1 VDGVKEVGFA
11 APIESHKAIDF
22 FGKLYLRLCVVLKLL
37 KEDIF
42 EVHLAQTVGFLTI
55 FAFGLKIQPFSLYL
69 RPNLAYF
76 ILNDMAKKST
86 ATKAKAKYSKETY
99 AYWYE
104 SMLLMR
110 RFEEKAGQLYGQQK
124 IRGFCHLYIGQ
135 EACASGAITAL
146 EKDDKWIT
154 AYRDHAHPLGLGTDP
169 GAVMAELYGK
179 STGTTKG
186 KGGSMHIFDK
196 ERNFLGGHGIV
207 GAQVPM
213 GLGIGFAEKYKGTK
227 NLCICYMG
235 DGAVRQGAVHEAFNL
250 AMLYKVPV
258 IFVIENNGYAMG
270 TSVAR
275 TSNVTELYQIG
286 EGYDMPSFPVDGMN
300 VEAIHEAVSEAAERA
315 RRGDGPT
322 LLEFRTYRYKGHS
335 MSDPQKYRTKEEVE
349 EYKQRDPIEQVKA
362 TILENKIL
370 SEEEISEI
378 NARVKKQVDD
388 SVKFAEESPWPDGQ
402 DAFKDVY
409 MQEDYPFVME

>member
-1 VDGVKEVGFA
+1 
-11 APIESHKAIDF
+11 
-22 FGKLYLRLCVVLKLL
+22 
-37 KEDIF
+37 
-42 EVHLAQTVGFLTI
+42 
-55 FAFGLKIQPFSLYL
+55 
-69 RPNLAYF
+69 
-76 ILNDMAKKST
+76 MAKSSSNTAKS
-86 ATKAKAKYSKETY
+86 KVKYSKETY
-99 AYWYE
+99 TFWYE

-135 EACASGAITAL
+135 EACASGAISAL

-179 STGTTKG
+179 VTGTTKG

-196 ERNFLGGHGIV
+196 NVNFIGGHGIV

-213 GLGIGFAEKYKGTK
+213 GLGIGFAEKYQGTK

-250 AMLYKVPV
+250 AMLYKTPV

-270 TSVAR
+270 TAVKRS
-275 TSNVTELYQIG
+275 SNVEDLSTIG
-286 EGYDMPSFPVDGMN
+286 ESYDMPSFAVDAMS
-300 VEAIHEAVSEAAERA
+300 VEAVHEAVAEAAERA
-315 RRGDGPT
+315 RSGNGPT

-335 MSDPQKYRTKEEVE
+335 MSDPQKYRTREEVE
-349 EYKQRDPIEQVKA
+349 TYKGKDPIEQVKK
-362 TILENKIL
+362 TILDNQIL
-370 SEEEISEI
+370 TEEEIEKI
-378 NARVKKQVDD
+378 NKKVKKQVDD
-388 SVKFAEESPWPDGQ
+388 AVQFAEESEWPKGE